1 MIKENINQA
10 LNEQMNR
17 ELQSFHFYLA
27 VSSYFF
33 HQNLDGFGLWMLKQ
47 ADEEK
52 EHAMKFYR
60 HIIERG
66 GKVHFMAIQESNTEF
81 NSPLHA
87 FEEVLNHERKVT
99 GHINTIMDMAQS
111 EKDHATIVF
120 MQWFV
125 SEQVEEE
132 NSVEGIVNK
141 LKMIGD
147 HFPGLM
153 MLDAQLA
160 QRK

>member
-1 MIKENINQA
+1 MLKENINQA

-17 ELQSFHFYLA
+17 ELQSSHFYLA

-33 HQNLDGFGLWMLKQ
+33 HQNLDGFGMWMLKQ
-47 ADEEK
+47 AEEER

-66 GKVHFMAIQESNTEF
+66 GHVKFLSIGESKAEF
-81 NSPLHA
+81 ASPLAA
-87 FEEVLNHERKVT
+87 FEEVLNHEREVT
-99 GHINTIMDMAQS
+99 QYINKIMDLAQA
-111 EKDHATIVF
+111 ENDHATIVF

-132 NSVEGIVNK
+132 NSAEGIVNK